1 MAFELVWEPRG
12 VYKRFYGYVTDTELM
27 DSVVT
32 IESDARFDGLRFVI
46 NDFLGV
52 EGFAVSEDNIL
63 TISAID
69 NAASRTNPNIKIAV
83 VATDQRVH
91 DLANIYADSPL
102 NAYPTAIFPTPD
114 AARTWLG
121 GFAAAGQ

>member
-1 MAFELVWEPRG
+1 MAFELLWEPRG
-12 VYKRFYGYVTDTELM
+12 VYKRFYGYVTDAELM
-27 DSVVT
+27 EAVVT

-46 NDFLGV
+46 NDFLGI
-52 EGFAVSEDNIL
+52 EGFSVSEDNVL

-91 DLANIYADSPL
+91 ELANIYADSPL
-102 NAYPTAIFPTPD
+102 NAYPTEIFPNPD
-114 AARTWLG
+114 AARTWLA
-121 GFAAAGQ
+121 GFSAAGQ